1 MRLNIEMKNDK
12 SRFGSKNLYKRIT
25 DQFSCFGSILL
36 QRGFF
41 LIDKTRG
48 NIMLILAICHNLF
61 DSVVPA

>member
-25 DQFSCFGSILL
+25 DQFSCFGGILL

-41 LIDKTRG
+41 
-48 NIMLILAICHNLF
+48 
-61 DSVVPA
+61 